1 MNKTQK
7 YLLGALGLQIILIV
21 VVFLLQ
27 RPVAASNNLIF
38 PDLNTETVSEIV
50 ISDSSGNLLDLKKEG
65 DQWVLPEQDNY
76 PVNTDT
82 VQQLVNNLA
91 TIRDN
96 RLVTQSE
103 SSQERLKIS
112 DSNFERKVQLTIN
125 GKEDII
131 YFGSSPA
138 ANNIHFRL
146 DGKNEVYL
154 TNAVTSS
161 QITTTFTS
169 WVDTVIYQIGSTNVQ
184 SVAVTNAEGDF
195 LFTLDSEGNW
205 TSNQVQEGYQFD
217 QSMFSSLLTGF
228 TNMRLV
234 APVSKT
240 DSPEFGLS
248 DPQTTVEI
256 HYTDDSGTELTG
268 TLIIGNTDEENNYY
282 AKWSGNE
289 YIFKISSYNAER
301 ITNLT
306 SEKYSSQIPTEESNT
321 N

>member
-27 RPVAASNNLIF
+27 RPVAANDNLIF
-38 PDLNTETVSEIV
+38 PDLNSETVSEIS
-50 ISDSSGNLLDLKKEG
+50 ISDSSGNQLDLMKEG
-65 DQWVLPEQDNY
+65 DHWVLPLQDNY
-76 PVNTDT
+76 PVKTDT
-82 VQQLVNNLA
+82 VNQLVANLA
-91 TIRDN
+91 TIRDS

-112 DSNFERKVQLTIN
+112 DSNYERKVQLTIN
-125 GKEDII
+125 GKEETI

-146 DGKNEVYL
+146 NGKNEVYL

-161 QITTTFTS
+161 QIATAFSS
-169 WVDTVIYQIGSTNVQ
+169 WVDTVIYQIASTAVQ
-184 SVAVTNAEGDF
+184 SVSVTNPEGNF
-195 LFTLDSEGNW
+195 LFTNDSEGNW
-205 TSNQVQEGYQFD
+205 TSERVQEGYQFD
-217 QSMFSSLLTGF
+217 QSKFSSLLTSF

-240 DSPEFGLS
+240 DSAEFGLS
-248 DPQTTVEI
+248 DPQATVEI
-256 HYTDDSGTELTG
+256 HYTDDSGADLSG
-268 TLIIGNTDEENNYY
+268 VLLIGNTDNDNNYY
-282 AKWSGNE
+282 VKWSENE

-306 SEKYSSQIPTEESNT
+306 TEDYSSQIVTEESHT

>member
-7 YLLGALGLQIILIV
+7 YLLGALVLQISLIV

-27 RPVAASNNLIF
+27 RPVAANNNLVF
-38 PDLNTETVSEIV
+38 PDLKVETVSEII
-50 ISDSSGNLLDLKKEG
+50 ISDSSGNQLDMMKEG
-65 DQWVLPEQDNY
+65 NQWVLPEQDNF
-76 PVNTDT
+76 PVKADA
-82 VQQLVNNLA
+82 VQQMVDNLA
-91 TIRDN
+91 AIRDN

-112 DSNFERKVQLTIN
+112 DSNYERKVQLTVN
-125 GKEDII
+125 GKEEII

-154 TNAVTSS
+154 TNAITSS
-161 QITTTFTS
+161 QITTTIS
-169 WVDTVIYQIGSTNVQ
+169 NWVDTVIYQIPSTSVQ
-184 SVAVTNAEGDF
+184 SVAVNNAEGDF
-195 LFTLDSEGNW
+195 IFTVDSEGQW
-205 TSNQVQEGYQFD
+205 TSEQIPEGYQFD

-240 DSPEFGLS
+240 ESPEFGLT
-248 DPQTTVEI
+248 DPQATVEI
-256 HYTDDSGTELTG
+256 QYTDDSGAEL
-268 TLIIGNTDEENNYY
+268 IGKLVIGSADEDNNYY
-282 AKWSGNE
+282 VKWSAND

-306 SEKYSSQIPTEESNT
+306 SEKYTSQIPTEETTT